1 MGNQTSLKTSPTQRS
16 PLDPP
21 TLWFVYLGFGRGKR
35 RNCGFIDGCF
45 CKNFRAGFHSRV
57 TGKTKAFL
65 YEPQLLAFRS
75 CISGDFELLHFFVS
89 FNGGHDYFKFLTV
102 TR

>member
-21 TLWFVYLGFGRGKR
+21 MLWFVYLGFGRGKR

-45 CKNFRAGFHSRV
+45 CKNFHAGFHSRV
-57 TGKTKAFL
+57 TEKTKAFL

-75 CISGDFELLHFFVS
+75 SISGEFELLHFLSRLTAGITILS
-89 FNGGHDYFKFLTV
+89 FLRV